1 VNHGR
6 PPVPATPRPGE
17 FNARG
22 GGSGTAREA
31 GRAETSGGHTNNPVH
46 PKDLPAYQ
54 RPAAPNTGNT
64 KLDQKYQKQ
73 QEDMARKQDQQRQ
86 KLQQQQDR
94 EHQQY
99 TKQNANEAR
108 NQQLE
113 QRSTRNKRNSFSKG
127 TYNSNSNYN
136 KGSSH
141 NNPIKHQ
148 RRRGKSISYW
158 CTNKTAGHRRSAMPR
173 PRFFHSTKARSD

>member
-1 VNHGR
+1 MT
-6 PPVPATPRPGE
+6 ATPRPGE
-17 FNARG
+17 FNG
-22 GGSGTAREA
+22 H
-31 GRAETSGGHTNNPVH
+31 ETTRTETHTNNPVH

-64 KLDQKYQKQ
+64 KTDQKYQKQ
-73 QEDMARKQDQQRQ
+73 QENLAKTQDQERQ

-113 QRSTRNKRNSFSKG
+113 QKHAQQTQQLQQKHVQQQQHLQQKQQPAHQTSAPKENK
-127 TYNSNSNYN
+127 
-136 KGSSH
+136 H
-141 NNPIKHQ
+141 
-148 RRRGKSISYW
+148 
-158 CTNKTAGHRRSAMPR
+158 
-173 PRFFHSTKARSD
+173 

>member
-113 QRSTRNKRNSFSKG
+113 QKHAQQTQQLQQRHVQQQQQLQQRQQPQQSHQASAPKG
-127 TYNSNSNYN
+127 E
-136 KGSSH
+136 
-141 NNPIKHQ
+141 KH
-148 RRRGKSISYW
+148 
-158 CTNKTAGHRRSAMPR
+158 
-173 PRFFHSTKARSD
+173 